1 MTVPVATLRA
11 DPSRTTIAPTMNR
24 RAFITGLGAMLAAPL
39 AARAQQ
45 PSKSFRVGILAHAT
59 PDVASASLAVFRQSL
74 AGLGWIEGRN
84 LSIDLRLADRQDR
97 LTREAAD
104 LVQSGVH
111 VIVTVATPAAL
122 AAKQATTTIPI
133 VMVSALDPIQSGI
146 VSSLARPEGNIT
158 GNATQTTDLTTKQ
171 MQILKELVPPLARL
185 GIAWNP
191 SNPAFSD
198 ATWSELL
205 SAARV
210 LSLELRRFD
219 VRNVEELTQISAEMV
234 RALLIMADPAF
245 HVGLPKIA
253 DFALRRKLPTA
264 YLFREFVSVGGLASY
279 GPNLAD
285 LVSRSALYVDKILRG
300 AKPSSLPIE
309 QPIKFDFAV
318 NMKTAKALGLT
329 IPPSLLL
336 RADQV
341 IE

>member
-1 MTVPVATLRA
+1 M
-11 DPSRTTIAPTMNR
+11 DR
-24 RAFITGLGAMLAAPL
+24 RAFITGLGAVLAAPL
-39 AARAQQ
+39 GAEAQSA
-45 PSKSFRVGILAHAT
+45 SKSFRIGILAHAT
-59 PDVASASLAVFRQSL
+59 PDAASASLAVFRQSL
-74 AGLGWIEGRN
+74 ERLGWIEGRN
-84 LSIDLRLADRQDR
+84 LSIDLRLANRQDD

-104 LVQSGVH
+104 LAQSGVH

-122 AAKQATTTIPI
+122 AAKHATTTIPI
-133 VMVSALDPIQSGI
+133 VMVSALDPIQTGI
-146 VSSLARPEGNIT
+146 VSSLARPEANIT
-158 GNATQTTDLTTKQ
+158 GNATQTTELTTKQ
-171 MQILKELVPPLARL
+171 MQILKELLPQLARL

-210 LSLELRRFD
+210 LALELRRFD
-219 VRNVEELTQISAEMV
+219 VRNVEELTQIAPEMI
-234 RALLIMADPAF
+234 RALLVMSDPAF

-253 DFALRRKLPTA
+253 EFALRRKLPTA

-300 AKPSSLPIE
+300 AKPSALPIE
-309 QPIKFDFAV
+309 QPTKFDFAI
-318 NMKTAKALGLT
+318 NLKTAKTLSLT

-336 RADQV
+336 RADQI